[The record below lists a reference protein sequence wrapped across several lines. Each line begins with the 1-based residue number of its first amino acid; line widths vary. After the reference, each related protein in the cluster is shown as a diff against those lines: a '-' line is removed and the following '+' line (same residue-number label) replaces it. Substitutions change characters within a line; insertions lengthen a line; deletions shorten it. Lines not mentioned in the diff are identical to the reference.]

1 MITLIW
7 RQPDPPI
14 RARWRG
20 PDASLARSALTVPP
34 MPIATLIGPPGV
46 AGIQGADGVSNIP
59 GPAGATGPAGPIGPV
74 GPQGADGVSNIPGPA
89 GATGPAG
96 PQGATGNV
104 GATGS
109 TGATG
114 ATGTTGAT
122 GPAGPT
128 GPTGATGADG
138 PAGPQGSI
146 GPSGASAIGGA
157 ATITLPQ
164 GRGLYEWSE
173 TVAAASVTAAS
184 RIQLGLAPALDGD
197 ENDPELIDL
206 GALSASALT
215 NQILISATFATP
227 TSGAV
232 KLNWSAL

>member
-1 MITLIW
+1 MITLLW
-7 RQPDPPI
+7 RQPDPAI
-14 RARWRG
+14 RTRWRG
-20 PDASLARSALTVPP
+20 PDGRLAVSALAVPSVSIP
-34 MPIATLIGPPGV
+34 TLIGPPGV

-74 GPQGADGVSNIPGPA
+74 GPQGAAGESNIPGPA
-89 GATGPAG
+89 GAAGPAG

-114 ATGTTGAT
+114 TAGAT

-157 ATITLPQ
+157 AIITLPQ

-173 TVAAASVTAAS
+173 TVAASGVTTAS

-197 ENDPELIDL
+197 ENDPELIDI

-227 TSGAV
+227 VSGAV